1 MSWDQQYS
9 AGNDYQ
15 YDVYNQYAGQKDSSG
30 VEQPQQ
36 QPLQPQQQ
44 QQGFYIPNDYPQQP
58 TANYNGGGF
67 PQPQP
72 DGGGGGVAVQGG
84 QPYYGGPA
92 IYPGGYPGGGQ
103 PGYPGP
109 PQNIMPPGAPGAAGG
124 AQFMMPGATVL
135 QDPMVT
141 NLAMSYGRDFMGK
154 GQEEIKRN
162 LDKYVSIS
170 QLKYYFAVD
179 TAYVTKKLR
188 LLLFPFVHKDWSIRY
203 SHDEPVQPRFETN
216 AADLY
221 IPSMAFVTYI
231 LVVGYMLG
239 VQERFSPEK
248 LATTASGALTALF
261 LEIIVI
267 YLTTTVMSISST
279 LAKWDFLAFSMY
291 KYVNMILCLLA
302 GLLLARTGYYAGL
315 LYCSASLALFLFRT
329 LHLRIEPEVHG
340 GENHGKRKLWLIS
353 LMVVLQPLM
362 MWWLTYSLVPSDTP
376 VPVKSGDF

>member
-1 MSWDQQYS
+1 MSWDEQYTAS
-9 AGNDYQ
+9 PNDYQ
-15 YDVYNQYAGQKDSSG
+15 YDMYNQYAGQENQPVDPQYSKQPQSFYNPNDY
-30 VEQPQQ
+30 QPQQ
-36 QPLQPQQQ
+36 PPISAANGYAQPE
-44 QQGFYIPNDYPQQP
+44 
-58 TANYNGGGF
+58 GGG
-67 PQPQP
+67 
-72 DGGGGGVAVQGG
+72 GG
-84 QPYYGGPA
+84 QPYYGGPMM
-92 IYPGGYPGGGQ
+92 YPGSQPQVGYPGGQ
-103 PGYPGP
+103 PG
-109 PQNIMPPGAPGAAGG
+109 QT
-124 AQFMMPGATVL
+124 QFMMPGATVL

-179 TAYVTKKLR
+179 TTYVTKKLSI
-188 LLLFPFVHKDWSIRY
+188 LLFPFVHKDWSIRY
-203 SHDEPVQPRFETN
+203 SHDEPVQPRFEMN

-291 KYVNMILCLLA
+291 KYVNMILCLVC
-302 GLLLARTGYYAGL
+302 GLLLSRTGYYIGL
-315 LYCSASLALFLFRT
+315 LYSSASLALFLFRT

-340 GENHGKRKLWLIS
+340 SHSENHGKRKMWLIS
-353 LMVVLQPLM
+353 LMVVLQPII
-362 MWWLTYSLVPSDTP
+362 MWWLTYSLIPSDTQTQQAP
-376 VPVKSGDF
+376 SSPDF

>member
-9 AGNDYQ
+9 AGSNDYQ
-15 YDVYNQYAGQKDSSG
+15 YDAYNQYSGQKENSAAA
-30 VEQPQQ
+30 
-36 QPLQPQQQ
+36 
-44 QQGFYIPNDYPQQP
+44 QQGFYNPNQNDFANQQNMN
-58 TANYNGGGF
+58 NYNGGGF
-67 PQPQP
+67 SQPEG
-72 DGGGGGVAVQGG
+72 GGGGGVQMG

-92 IYPGGYPGGGQ
+92 AYPGAYPGGQATATSGYPGVVGVPGGQ
-103 PGYPGP
+103 PAVYPG
-109 PQNIMPPGAPGAAGG
+109 QQMPPGAGG

-162 LDKYVSIS
+162 LDKYVSIN

-179 TAYVTKKLR
+179 TTYVTKKLS
-188 LLLFPFVHKDWSIRY
+188 LLLFPFVHKDWSIRF
-203 SHDEPVQPRFETN
+203 SHDEPVQPRFEMN

-261 LEIIVI
+261 LEILII

-291 KYVNMILCLLA
+291 KYVNMILCLVA
-302 GLLLARTGYYAGL
+302 GLILSRTGYYAGL
-315 LYCSASLALFLFRT
+315 LYSSASLALFLFRT

-353 LMVVLQPLM
+353 LMVLIQPLM
-362 MWWLTYSLVPSDTP
+362 MWWLTYSLIPSDAP
-376 VPVKSGDF
+376 VPATSPDF